1 MTQFFKLRLL
11 NWFSNIVNLTA
22 IFVYFCTLL
31 LRPLKNWEM
40 AACHPWCSFLN
51 HHRKSHIDWETFL
64 YFSISA
70 VEKKKRTFGG
80 KKTCIF
86 ASPTPPRPSIIK
98 VKLFRIL
105 YKKLGCIP
113 KELAHSESLVRV
125 KSERT
130 FDLKPRLECLVFQ
143 KSWKIKN
150 FWMSVM
156 YVEKWLN
163 WRKRPLWPQDGPHL
177 NGLRMDLNGLGHVFS
192 VRKVHEK

>member
-1 MTQFFKLRLL
+1 
-11 NWFSNIVNLTA
+11 
-22 IFVYFCTLL
+22 
-31 LRPLKNWEM
+31 M

-64 YFSISA
+64 YFSVSA
-70 VEKKKRTFGG
+70 VEKKRGLLEE
-80 KKTCIF
+80 KTCIF
-86 ASPTPPRPSIIK
+86 ASPTPPRRPSIIK

-143 KSWKIKN
+143 KSWIIKN

-156 YVEKWLN
+156 SVEKWLN
-163 WRKRPLWPQDGPHL
+163 WRKRPLWPQDGPQRPPD
-177 NGLRMDLNGLGHVFS
+177 GLQRPQDGLQRPRRCFYS
-192 VRKVHEK
+192 VWKVHKNHRK